1 LQADDNVD
9 AGSDEDDDD
18 EEDNDFDKESTFIVS
33 HVFI

>member
-9 AGSDEDDDD
+9 AGSDEDDDE